1 MQTIKIAW
9 RNIWRNKIRSTAVI
23 LAVILGLTA
32 GIFSAALVEGVMLS
46 RFENFIEKQVSHIQ
60 IHHPDFIRERE
71 VFQLIPENRH
81 IIDQIA
87 AIPLVK
93 GASLRSKNQSM
104 IASATYTGGIE
115 LTGILPKQ
123 EHQTTGFASNM
134 VAGNYLSTEPTNEI
148 LIGASMSKKMKV
160 GVGSRIVLSFQDQD
174 NNLISASFLVVG
186 LFDTGYKRYD
196 ENNAFVHLHQISE
209 YLDIDDQFHEL
220 AVLAHNP
227 ENLNEIVNAL
237 EPLFPNMKIRTW
249 QEVSPELEIMMASS
263 GMFSYIFVILIL
275 IGLAFGLLNT
285 MLMAVF
291 ERTREIGMLMA
302 IGMNKRKLFLLI
314 ITETLFLSL
323 SGTAIGIVLAIAL
336 VSWTGHIGIDLSA
349 FSDVM
354 KELGVDPV
362 IYPALDLSFTYVLP
376 FIVVAISIIAAL
388 YPASK
393 ALALKPAE
401 AISS

>member
-1 MQTIKIAW
+1 METIKMAW
-9 RNIWRNKIRSTAVI
+9 RNIWRNKTRSTAVI

-32 GIFSAALVEGVMLS
+32 GIFSSALVEGVMLS
-46 RFENFIEKQVSHIQ
+46 RFENFIEKQISHIQ
-60 IHHPDFIRERE
+60 VHHPDFIRERE

-87 AIPLVK
+87 AMPSVK
-93 GASLRSKNQSM
+93 GATLRSKNQSM

-115 LTGILPKQ
+115 LTGVLPQQ
-123 EHQTTGFASNM
+123 EHQTTEFASNI
-134 VAGNYLSTEPTNEI
+134 VAGNYLSIEPTNEI

-160 GVGSRIVLSFQDQD
+160 DVGSRIVLSFQDQD

-186 LFDTGYKRYD
+186 LFDTGYKRFD
-196 ENNAFVHLHQISE
+196 ESNAFVHLHQISE

-237 EPLFPNMKIRTW
+237 EPFFPDMRIRTW

-314 ITETLFLSL
+314 IIETLFLSL
-323 SGTAIGIVLAIAL
+323 SGTAIGIILAIAL

-362 IYPALDLSFTYVLP
+362 IYPTLDLSFTYVLP
-376 FIVVAISIIAAL
+376 FIVVAISIISAL

-393 ALALKPAE
+393 ALGLKPAE